1 LRKAS
6 QGRKRPTASRWPDK
20 LEPSAAANPT
30 VVLNNPRFVL
40 RFPLARLSV
49 KAWAFSLG
57 VAGLLCALV
66 AVGAAEPGGSAVTLR
81 QAAQERK
88 LLVGAAVFPEGLKD
102 EAYAAVLAREFN
114 ALTPENAMKW
124 EPIHPNPNEWRFED
138 ADRLVEF
145 AASKGMKVAGHT
157 LVWHQQVPDYL
168 KWLPARELRRAMR
181 RHIREVVGRYKGKV
195 HSWDVVN
202 EAIDDKEGL
211 RKTLFLERLGDGYI
225 AEAFRAAH
233 KADPAALLYYNDY
246 GCDGTGPKAERLFNL
261 LLQLQAD
268 QVPIHGV
275 GLQMHVTGR
284 DCPKEED
291 LAANLRRL
299 AGLGL
304 RVRVSEMDVRIRD
317 LPGTLPER
325 LEVQA
330 QVYRRVLTACLRESR
345 FEGVTF
351 WGFTDKHSWIHKQ
364 FGEDNPLLFDD
375 KLQPKPAYQAVSR
388 SLLGK

>member
-1 LRKAS
+1 M
-6 QGRKRPTASRWPDK
+6 
-20 LEPSAAANPT
+20 N
-30 VVLNNPRFVL
+30 
-40 RFPLARLSV
+40 
-49 KAWAFSLG
+49 AWTFSF
-57 VAGLLCALV
+57 
-66 AVGAAEPGGSAVTLR
+66 GAACLLGALSAVATSEPVRGDGPAVTLR

-102 EAYAAVLAREFN
+102 EAYAGLLAREFN

-124 EPIHPNPNEWRFED
+124 EPIHPNPNEWRFEA
-138 ADRLVEF
+138 ADQLVEF
-145 AASKGMKVAGHT
+145 AASKGMKVTGHT
-157 LVWHQQVPDYL
+157 LVWHQQLPDYV
-168 KWLPARELRRAMR
+168 KWLSARDLRRAMR
-181 RHIREVVGRYKGKV
+181 RHIQEVVGRYKGKV
-195 HSWDVVN
+195 HGWDVVN

-211 RKTLFLERLGDGYI
+211 RKTLFLEKLGDGYI

-233 KADPAALLYYNDY
+233 RADPGAVLYYNDY
-246 GCDGTGPKAERLFNL
+246 GCDGLGPKSDRLFNL
-261 LLQLQAD
+261 LLQLRAD
-268 QVPIHGV
+268 RVPVHGV

-291 LAANLRRL
+291 IAANVRRL

-330 QVYRRVLTACLRESR
+330 QVYRRVLTVCLREKR

-351 WGFTDKHSWIHKQ
+351 WGFTDKHSWVHKQ
-364 FGEDNPLLFDD
+364 FGEDHPLLFDD
-375 KLQPKPAYQAVSR
+375 KLQPKPAYQTVCR